1 MVTNIS
7 KDGYP
12 WVGEGEWG
20 WVEWVVINGLK
31 ANSVRLVT
39 RLANWNWAWQYDHL
53 SVNLEVML
61 VMQKGYK
68 KFWIRVSK
76 TNTNVAAPEALA
88 EQEFGKNSE
97 NKT

>member
-1 MVTNIS
+1 
-7 KDGYP
+7 
-12 WVGEGEWG
+12 
-20 WVEWVVINGLK
+20 
-31 ANSVRLVT
+31 
-39 RLANWNWAWQYDHL
+39 
-53 SVNLEVML
+53 
-61 VMQKGYK
+61 MQKGYK